1 MKNSKLNKSIVAVIT
16 IAALAVPGMLH
27 AQESKLSEIEK
38 RLIYSRGFEAIL
50 WGSPA
55 LAILAMDEAA
65 KRDLG
70 AGNTD
75 IIYTAKS
82 MDYRWELVTYNN
94 QSPYWNAS
102 FSVKDGPIVVEI
114 PPARPDAKFFGSIHD
129 IWFIPLEDFGPAG
142 ADKGKGGKY
151 LVLPPGYTGEVP
163 DGYIVLR
170 SSSYLHWIPGRT
182 IPRDKGQKGWDAA
195 VDYIKQLKIYPL
207 SQSDNP
213 PKQKFIDGSRKKYA
227 ALPMFDLNDFK
238 MIDRLVQEEPVQEH
252 DMVML
257 GMLAGIGIQ
266 KGKKFDPSPEVVAIL
281 ERAAKDAQAECI
293 LRIKDG
299 RSFNPF
305 WKGGKWGAFRITPKV
320 AKTLGS
326 YVIDGRMAYEDRI
339 FNHFYWSGGM
349 YKSFD
354 ATRPSSTAYMMTA
367 QDDEGKGL
375 EASKTYKIHVPADA
389 PINDFWSIIAYGT
402 VSRTFMNS
410 ARFTVSSNDESVVMN
425 SDGSIDLYLSPTPIK
440 GFEANTVIINP
451 EEDYFLMF
459 RFYGAKPELWDRQW
473 RLGDPEET
481 NNEK

>member
-1 MKNSKLNKSIVAVIT
+1 
-16 IAALAVPGMLH
+16 
-27 AQESKLSEIEK
+27 
-38 RLIYSRGFEAIL
+38 
-50 WGSPA
+50 
-55 LAILAMDEAA
+55 
-65 KRDLG
+65 
-70 AGNTD
+70 
-75 IIYTAKS
+75 

-170 SSSYLHWIPGRT
+170 STSYLHWIPGRT

-195 VDYIKQLKIYPL
+195 VDYIQQLKIYPL

-213 PKQKFIDGSRKKYA
+213 PVQKFIDGAQKKYA

-238 MIDRLVQEEPVQEH
+238 MIDRLVQEEPGQEH
-252 DMVML
+252 DRVML

-266 KGKKFDPSPEVVAIL
+266 KGKKFDPSPEVAAIL

-293 LRIKDG
+293 ARIKDG

-305 WKGGKWGAFRITPKV
+305 WEGSAWGAFRITPKV

-367 QDDEGKGL
+367 RDDEGKGL

-410 ARFTVSSNDESVVMN
+410 AKFTVSSNDESVVIN
-425 SDGSIDLYLSPTPIK
+425 SDGSIDLYLSPTSIK

-451 EEDYFLMF
+451 KEDYFLMF
-459 RFYGAKPELWDRQW
+459 RFYGAKPELWNKKW
-473 RLGDPEET
+473 VLGDPELV
-481 NNEK
+481 K